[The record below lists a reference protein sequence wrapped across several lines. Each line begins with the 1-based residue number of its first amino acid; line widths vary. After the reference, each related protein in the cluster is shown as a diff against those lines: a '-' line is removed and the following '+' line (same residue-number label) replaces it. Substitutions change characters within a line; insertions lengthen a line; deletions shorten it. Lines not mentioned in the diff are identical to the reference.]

1 MGRNE
6 ECASMPEPGA
16 EQPAGLVE
24 RAAQWHRLTGL
35 LEAGGGRVVRLT
47 GPVATGKTELLT
59 ALGEAVT
66 GYRRCAASCSR
77 AERALPFGVV
87 HQLFHGLD
95 LPASTADRLKRILE
109 IGAGETDAREAA
121 RVRHSLCRVLLEQG
135 PVLVTVDDVQHADA
149 ESVHWLCYL
158 LRRLH
163 TADILLVLTEVDSPR
178 AGYSPLHEELARQ
191 GAEHLELRPLSEDG
205 VAALAAEQLG
215 GRRARRLA
223 PKLYPIT
230 GGSPLLVR
238 AVLADLPE
246 QPGEVVPGRCF
257 RQGLLS
263 SLHRCEPEVLAVA
276 RSLAVLGDAASPA
289 MIADLGGLGEAAV
302 TASIDLLNAAELLEH
317 GQFRHPEARAAVLG
331 DMSAADRRS
340 RSLAAARLRHDQGA
354 PAGEVA
360 PFLLDAED
368 AHSPWTV
375 PVLVEAAEQALRD
388 ERITDAVR
396 LLDLAHRV
404 CPGLAER
411 AAIAARLARA
421 EWRVN
426 PSAAARRLPP
436 LVTSVDRLAEPDV
449 LALVRQ
455 LLWDGQFT
463 EAKRALEAVE
473 KLARPVART
482 NPGEDARAMELWL
495 ACSHP
500 ALASRGQVPPDAAR
514 RSLDLTTGPALKAT
528 AALAGVLT
536 HGPGEQVV
544 TDAEQV
550 LEAARPSDGVSWGP
564 ETALT
569 ALLALVY
576 ADRLEVAQTA
586 CERLLPEA
594 ATPVSQALYAAA
606 RAEIAV
612 RRGELPVA
620 VEQAQTALDL
630 LPPTGWGVGAGLPLG
645 ALITALTRMGR
656 HTEAAKRLEQSVP
669 EAMFQSRHGLHYL
682 AARGTH
688 YLATSRHYAALAD
701 FLACGELMTSWGLD
715 MPGLVPWRTSAAEAW
730 LRHGNRDEARRLI
743 NEQLAKLGPGGSR
756 TRGTALR
763 LLAATSQPHTRPQLL
778 ADAVSILEEHGDQYE
793 LALALADL
801 SRTHQALREHRRAWT
816 IARRAWHV
824 ANACDAAELCEELLP
839 SRSKPE
845 VARRKTP
852 AANGIDALTDAERR
866 VAALAAVGYTNR
878 EIANKLFITPSTI
891 EQHLTRVYRK
901 LNVKYRKD
909 LPADLLTDLAGTA

>member
-1 MGRNE
+1 
-6 ECASMPEPGA
+6 MPEPGA
-16 EQPAGLVE
+16 VPAGLVE
-24 RAAQWHRLTGL
+24 RAAQWRRLSEL
-35 LEAGGGRVVRLT
+35 LAASGGRVVRLT

-59 ALGEAVT
+59 ALAEAAT

-77 AERALPFGVV
+77 EERALPFGVV
-87 HQLFHGLD
+87 HQLFQGLD
-95 LPASTADRLKRILE
+95 LPDDTADRLKRILE
-109 IGAGETDAREAA
+109 IGAGDIDERETA
-121 RVRHSLCRVLLEQG
+121 RVRHSLCRLLLDQAS
-135 PVLVTVDDVQHADA
+135 VLVTVDDVQHADA
-149 ESVHWLCYL
+149 ESLHWLCYL
-158 LRRLH
+158 LRRLN

-178 AGYSPLHEELARQ
+178 AGHSPLHDALARQ
-191 GAEHLELRPLSEDG
+191 GGDHLELPPLSEDG

-223 PKLYPIT
+223 PKLYPVT

-246 QPGEVVPGRCF
+246 QPGEVVPGRFF
-257 RQGLLS
+257 REGLLS
-263 SLHRCEPEVLAVA
+263 SLHRCEPEVLHVV

-289 MIADLGGLGEAAV
+289 MIADLGGLTEAAV

-331 DMSAADRRS
+331 DMSATDRRS

-360 PFLLDAED
+360 PLLLDAED

-375 PVLVEAAEQALRD
+375 PVLVEAAEHALRD
-388 ERITDAVR
+388 ERISEAVR
-396 LLDLAHRV
+396 FLDLAHRV
-404 CPGLAER
+404 CPGLTER
-411 AAIAARLARA
+411 AAIAARLARV
-421 EWRVN
+421 EWRIN
-426 PSAAARRLPP
+426 PSAAARRLPS
-436 LVTSVDRLAEPDV
+436 LAASVDRLAEADV

-455 LLWDGQFT
+455 LLWDGQFA

-473 KLARPVART
+473 KLDRPVART
-482 NPGEDARAMELWL
+482 GSGSGEDARAMELWL

-500 ALASRGQVPPDAAR
+500 ALASRGQVPLDAAR
-514 RSLDLTTGPALKAT
+514 RSLDLTTGPALKAA
-528 AALAGVLT
+528 AALAGVLAY
-536 HGPGEQVV
+536 GPGEQVV

-550 LEAARPSDGVSWGP
+550 LEAARPSDSVSWGP
-564 ETALT
+564 ETAVT

-594 ATPVSQALYAAA
+594 ATPVSRALYAAA

-612 RRGELPVA
+612 RRGDLPVA

-645 ALITALTRMGR
+645 SLITALTRMGR

-682 AARGTH
+682 AARGIH

-715 MPGLVPWRTSAAEAW
+715 VPGLVPWRTSAAEAW

-778 ADAVSILEEHGDQYE
+778 ADAVSILEEHEDQYE

-839 SRSKPE
+839 SRSKPG
-845 VARRKTP
+845 VARRKSP

-878 EIANKLFITPSTI
+878 EIANKLYITTSTI

>member
-1 MGRNE
+1 MADR
-6 ECASMPEPGA
+6 GA
-16 EQPAGLVE
+16 ELPAGLVE
-24 RAAQWHRLTGL
+24 REAQWDRLTGL
-35 LEAGGGRVVRLT
+35 LGTGGHVVRLT
-47 GPVATGKTELLT
+47 GPVATGKTELLG
-59 ALGEAVT
+59 ALADAVD
-66 GYRRCAASCSR
+66 RPHCAASCSR

-87 HQLFHGLD
+87 HQLFRGLS
-95 LPASTADRLKRILE
+95 LPPETAERLDRVLE
-109 IGAGETDAREAA
+109 IGAGEVDERQLA
-121 RVRHSLCRVLLEQG
+121 RVRHSLCRILLDQA
-135 PVLVTVDDVQHADA
+135 PILVTVDDVQHADA
-149 ESVHWLCYL
+149 ESVEWLCYL
-158 LRRLH
+158 LRRLDD
-163 TADILLVLTEVDSPR
+163 ADVLLVLTEVDTPR
-178 AGYSPLHEELARQ
+178 PGHSPLHDELARH
-191 GAEHLELRPLSEDG
+191 GCVHLELPPLSEEG

-223 PKLYPIT
+223 PKLYPVT

-246 QPGEVVPGRCF
+246 QPGEVVPGPCF
-257 RQGLLS
+257 REGLLS
-263 SLHRCEPEVLAVA
+263 SLHRCEPDVLTVA
-276 RSLAVLGDAASPA
+276 RSLAVLGDTASSA
-289 MIADLGGLGEAAV
+289 MIADLGGLGVAAVEAA
-302 TASIDLLNAAELLEH
+302 IELLNAAELLEH
-317 GQFRHPEARAAVLG
+317 GQFRHPEARAAVLA
-331 DMSAADRRS
+331 DMSAEDRRA

-354 PAGEVA
+354 SAVEVA
-360 PFLLDAED
+360 PYLLDAED
-368 AHSPWTV
+368 VHSPWTV
-375 PVLVEAAEQALRD
+375 PVLVEAADHALRD
-388 ERITDAVR
+388 ERIEEAVR
-396 LLDLAHRV
+396 FLELAHRV
-404 CPGLAER
+404 CPGTQER

-436 LVTSVDRLAEPDV
+436 LVQAVDRLAEPDV

-455 LLWDGQFT
+455 LLWDGRFA
-463 EAKRALEAVE
+463 EAKRALEVVE
-473 KLARPVART
+473 KQDRPVLRGGRG
-482 NPGEDARAMELWL
+482 GEDARAMELWL

-500 ALASRGQVPPDAAR
+500 ALATRGQVPVDSAR
-514 RSLDLTTGPALKAT
+514 RSLDLTTGPSLKAT
-528 AALAGVLT
+528 AALAGVLAY
-536 HGPGEQVV
+536 GPGEQVV

-550 LEAARPSDGVSWGP
+550 LEAARPSDSLSWGP
-564 ETALT
+564 ETAMS

-586 CERLLPEA
+586 CERLLAESR
-594 ATPVSQALYAAA
+594 TPVSRALFAAA

-620 VEQAQTALDL
+620 VDQAQTALDL

-645 ALITALTRMGR
+645 SLITALTRMGR
-656 HTEAAKRLEQSVP
+656 HTDAAKQLEQSVP

-688 YLATSRHYAALAD
+688 YLATTRHYAALAD

-778 ADAVSILEEHGDQYE
+778 AEAVSILEEHGDQYE

-839 SRSKPE
+839 SRSSKPE
-845 VARRKTP
+845 VAKRKTP
-852 AANGIDALTDAERR
+852 AAKGIDALTDAERR

>member
-1 MGRNE
+1 MAD
-6 ECASMPEPGA
+6 CGA
-16 EQPAGLVE
+16 GLPAGLVE
-24 RAAQWHRLTGL
+24 REAQWARLTGL
-35 LEAGGGRVVRLT
+35 LGAGGHVVRLT

-59 ALGEAVT
+59 ALAAAAGRPHC
-66 GYRRCAASCSR
+66 GASCTREES
-77 AERALPFGVV
+77 ALPFGVV
-87 HQLFHGLD
+87 HQLFRGLD
-95 LPASTADRLKRILE
+95 LPPDTADRLRRVLE
-109 IGAGETDAREAA
+109 IGAGEVSARELA
-121 RVRHSLCRVLLEQG
+121 RVRHTLCRILLDRA

-149 ESVHWLCYL
+149 ESLHWLGYL
-158 LRRLH
+158 LRRLN
-163 TADILLVLTEVDSPR
+163 TADVLLVLTEVDSPR
-178 AGYSPLHEELARQ
+178 SGHSPLHDELARQ
-191 GAEHLELRPLSEDG
+191 GCVHLELPPLTEDG

-223 PKLYPIT
+223 PKLYPVT

-246 QPGEVVPGRCF
+246 QPGEVVPGPCYRE
-257 RQGLLS
+257 GLLS

-276 RSLAVLGDAASPA
+276 RSLAVLGDTATPSTTL
-289 MIADLGGLGEAAV
+289 MIAELGGLPVSAV
-302 TASIDLLNAAELLEH
+302 DSAIDLLNAAELLEH
-317 GQFRHPEARAAVLG
+317 GQFRHPEARAAVLA
-331 DMSAADRRS
+331 DMSADDRRA

-354 PAGEVA
+354 SAGEVA
-360 PFLLDAED
+360 PYLLDAED

-375 PVLVEAAEQALRD
+375 PVLVEAADHALRD
-388 ERITDAVR
+388 ERIEEAVR

-404 CPGLAER
+404 CPGRGER

-436 LVTSVDRLAEPDV
+436 LAASADRLAEPDA

-473 KLARPVART
+473 KADRPVSRA
-482 NPGEDARAMELWL
+482 GEDARAMELWL

-500 ALASRGQVPPDAAR
+500 ALASRGPVPVDTAR

-528 AALAGVLT
+528 AALAGVLAS
-536 HGPGEQVV
+536 GPGEQAV

-550 LEAARPSDGVSWGP
+550 LEGARPSDSVSWGP
-564 ETALT
+564 ETAMS

-594 ATPVSQALYAAA
+594 RTPVSRALYAAA

-620 VEQAQTALDL
+620 VEQAQAALDL

-645 ALITALTRMGR
+645 ALVTALTRMGR
-656 HTEAAKRLEQSVP
+656 HADAAKRLEQPVP

-715 MPGLVPWRTSAAEAW
+715 VPGLVPWRTSAAEAW
-730 LRHGNRDEARRLI
+730 LRHGNRDEARRLV

-816 IARRAWHV
+816 VARRAWHV
-824 ANACDAAELCEELLP
+824 ANACDAVELCEELLP

-845 VARRKTP
+845 VARRRTP
-852 AANGIDALTDAERR
+852 AAKGIDALTDAERR

-878 EIANKLFITPSTI
+878 EIASKLFITPSTI